1 MTQLNILYV
10 KKKIRKFLIVSI
22 YDNYDDFFVL
32 CDDVNGFWVKIILS
46 KFTTQVNVVKKAI
59 KMLKILLWYW

>member
-1 MTQLNILYV
+1 MFNHMTQLNILYV

-32 CDDVNGFWVKIILS
+32 CDDVNGF
-46 KFTTQVNVVKKAI
+46 
-59 KMLKILLWYW
+59 